1 MREIL
6 LRVLFGG
13 IAVTVF
19 SQLGDLVKPRTFS
32 GLFGAAPSVAIATLV
47 LKVAEHGKQ
56 YASIEARSMIFGA
69 CAFLFYA
76 LLVSRL
82 LVKHQFPVLA
92 VTGLSIVGWFVFAF
106 GLGYLVLGRTG

>member
-6 LRVLFGG
+6 LRALFGG
-13 IAVTVF
+13 IAVSAF

-47 LKVAEHGKQ
+47 LTAASQGKE
-56 YASIEARSMIFGA
+56 YASMEARSMIFGA

-76 LLVSRL
+76 LLVGWL
-82 LVKHQFPVLA
+82 LVKRQFPVLQLRA
-92 VTGLSIVGWFVFAF
+92 CRSWDGSSSPLALDI
-106 GLGYLVLGRTG
+106 RP

>member
-13 IAVTVF
+13 IAVSVF

-47 LKVAEHGKQ
+47 LTAASQGTG

-76 LLVSRL
+76 RLVGWL
-82 LVKHQFPVLA
+82 LVKRRLPVLA
-92 VTGLSIVGWFVFAF
+92 VTSLSIVGWFIVAF
-106 GLGYLVLGRTG
+106 GLGYAALGRTG